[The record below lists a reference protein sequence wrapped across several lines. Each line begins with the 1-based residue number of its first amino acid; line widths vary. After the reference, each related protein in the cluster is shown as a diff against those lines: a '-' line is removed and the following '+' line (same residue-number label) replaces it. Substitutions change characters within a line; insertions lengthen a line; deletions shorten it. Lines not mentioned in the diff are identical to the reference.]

1 MPLVAGLPMLSV
13 VMDALSLVPHIK
25 QWVVEKRL
33 PNKNELE
40 PLARG
45 IQSLEEQFN
54 KSLKDEIKL
63 KILQKRVRESDPLR
77 ASLIFQFLQDKDIP
91 AADKTLFR
99 EIVFFAEEMFN
110 ADVAYQQLCELLYS
124 GSIEGIQTTLNEYRS
139 KQQTTMTPE
148 QLIADVKRRWKESD
162 EKGFRRNFREW
173 ITNAR
178 QNVAE
183 FDQRVTDEELEGAKN
198 EIKSLFWW
206 LR

>member
-45 IQSLEEQFN
+45 IQSLEEQFK

-63 KILQKRVRESDPLR
+63 KMLERKLRESDPLR
-77 ASLIFQFLQDKDIP
+77 AALIFKFLKDNTVP
-91 AADKTLFR
+91 TADKLLFR
-99 EIVFFAEEMFN
+99 EILFFAEEMFN
-110 ADVAYQQLCELLYS
+110 ADVAYKQLCELLSS
-124 GSIEGIQTTLNEYRS
+124 GTVEGIQSTLNDYRS
-139 KQQTTMTPE
+139 KQQTTMSPE
-148 QLIADVKRRWKESD
+148 QLLDDVKRRWKESD
-162 EKGFRRNFREW
+162 ENGFRRKFREW
-173 ITNAR
+173 IMNAR
-178 QNVAE
+178 GNVAE
-183 FDQRVTDEELEGAKN
+183 FDQRVTDEELVDAQN
-198 EIKSLFWW
+198 EIKSLFWF